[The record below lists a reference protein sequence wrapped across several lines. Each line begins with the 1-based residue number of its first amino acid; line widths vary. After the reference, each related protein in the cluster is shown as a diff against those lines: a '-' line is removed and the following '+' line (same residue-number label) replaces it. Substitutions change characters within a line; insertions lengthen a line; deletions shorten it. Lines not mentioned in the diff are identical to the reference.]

1 VGRLLAFVLQ
11 YRLGYRRK
19 VVQNNLLRVFGEKT
33 VQERQAIERGFY
45 RYLGGLLWDLL
56 TSLRR
61 SGDDLIHDIHLE
73 NPEVLRKASAEH
85 RSVVLLTSHF
95 GNWEWIARR
104 LAAERL
110 VQFWFVYKPLGRP
123 WAERWLRRWRERQGL
138 VPVPIKEVRPRL
150 KQVFENKAPATPVAL
165 YLGAD
170 QSPTP
175 HSRWIVG
182 RFLGQRTLMYQGPEE
197 LSRAY
202 GLRPVYVGIEPLEG
216 GKYRVQLEEAPQG
229 WELEPSGFLMQWYM
243 DRLSEQIFRTPSFW
257 LWSHRRWKLDGL
269 DHPSPSL

>member
-1 VGRLLAFVLQ
+1 MGRLLAFVLQ

-61 SGDDLIHDIHLE
+61 SGDDLIHKIQLE
-73 NPEVLRKASAEH
+73 NPEVLRKASADH

-150 KQVFENKAPATPVAL
+150 KEFFENDSLATPVAL

-182 RFLGQRTLMYQGPEE
+182 TFLGQRTLMYQGPEE

-216 GKYRVQLEEAPQG
+216 GKYRVRLEEAPQG

-243 DRLSEQIFRTPSFW
+243 DRLSQQIFRAPSFW
-257 LWSHRRWKLDGL
+257 LWSHRRWKLEGL
-269 DHPSPSL
+269 ETQTPTT

>member
-1 VGRLLAFVLQ
+1 MLAFVLQ
-11 YRLGYRRK
+11 YRMGYRRK
-19 VVQNNLLRVFGEKT
+19 VVQDNLLRVFGAQT
-33 VQERQAIERGFY
+33 VQERQALERGFY
-45 RYLGGLLWDLL
+45 RYLGGLLWDLFC
-56 TSLRR
+56 SLRR
-61 SGDDLIHDIHLE
+61 SGIGLAQQIHLE
-73 NPEVLRKASAEH
+73 NPEVLAQASADH
-85 RSVVLLTSHF
+85 RSLVLLTSHF

-104 LAAERL
+104 LAAEPS
-110 VQFWFVYKPLGRP
+110 VQIWFVYKPLGRR
-123 WAERWLRRWRERQGL
+123 WAERWLRRWREKQGL

-150 KQVFENKAPATPVAL
+150 KQVFENDSLATPVAL

-182 RFLGQRTLMYQGPEE
+182 TFLGQRTLMYQGPEE

-216 GKYRVQLEEAPQG
+216 GKYRVRLEEAPQG
-229 WELEPSGFLMQWYM
+229 WEQEPSGFLMQWYM
-243 DRLSEQIFRTPSFW
+243 DRLSQQIFRAPSYW

-269 DHPSPSL
+269 ETQTPTT

>member
-11 YRLGYRRK
+11 YRMGYRRK
-19 VVQNNLLRVFGEKT
+19 VVQDNLLRVFGNLT
-33 VQERQAIERGFY
+33 VQERQGIERGFY
-45 RYLGGLLWDLL
+45 RYLGGLLWDLFC
-56 TSLRR
+56 SLRR
-61 SGDDLIHDIHLE
+61 SGVGLAQQIHLE
-73 NPEVLRKASAEH
+73 NPEVLAQASADH
-85 RSVVLLTSHF
+85 RSLVLLTSHF

-104 LAAERL
+104 LAAEPS
-110 VQFWFVYKPLGRP
+110 VQIWFVYKPLGRR
-123 WAERWLRRWRERQGL
+123 WAERWLRRWREKQGL

-150 KQVFENKAPATPVAL
+150 KQVFENDSLATPVAL

-182 RFLGQRTLMYQGPEE
+182 TFLGQRTLMYQGPEE

-216 GKYRVQLEEAPQG
+216 GKYRVRLEEAPQG
-229 WELEPSGFLMQWYM
+229 WEQEPSGFLMQWYM
-243 DRLSEQIFRTPSFW
+243 DRLSQQIFRAPSYW

-269 DHPSPSL
+269 ETQTPTT